1 MDELEFVGIA
11 DEEADMGAGVVIDT
25 TCFARGG

>member
-1 MDELEFVGIA
+1 MDELEFVGIT
-11 DEEADMGAGVVIDT
+11 DEEADMGAGVVTDT

>member
-1 MDELEFVGIA
+1 MDGLEFVGIA
-11 DEEADMGAGVVIDT
+11 DEVADMGAGVVIDT